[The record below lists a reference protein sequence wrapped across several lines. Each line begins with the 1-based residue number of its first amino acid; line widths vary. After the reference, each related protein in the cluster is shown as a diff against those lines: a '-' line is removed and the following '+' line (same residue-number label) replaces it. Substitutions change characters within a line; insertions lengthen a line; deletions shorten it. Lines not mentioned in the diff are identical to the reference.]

1 MVFSY
6 REKDTLIEATGLRL
20 YFVLD
25 AQEKPMESEL
35 WQNAMLDH
43 IYKKVNFHS
52 QIRKV
57 KFLSEKSEKSI
68 FSQIFQ
74 P

>member
-43 IYKKVNFHS
+43 IYKKVNFHT
-52 QIRKV
+52 
-57 KFLSEKSEKSI
+57 FEKSVFCQKSQ
-68 FSQIFQ
+68 F
-74 P
+74 

>member
-43 IYKKVNFHS
+43 IYKKVNFH
-52 QIRKV
+52 
-57 KFLSEKSEKSI
+57 
-68 FSQIFQ
+68 
-74 P
+74 